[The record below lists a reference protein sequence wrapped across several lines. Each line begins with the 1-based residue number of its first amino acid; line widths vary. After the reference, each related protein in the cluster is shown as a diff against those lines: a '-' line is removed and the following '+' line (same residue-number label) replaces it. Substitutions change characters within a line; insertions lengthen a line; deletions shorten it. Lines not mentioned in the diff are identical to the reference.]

1 MTVRQIARLL
11 LVVVLA
17 VPVVAASP
25 ALACN
30 EHARGLSWHDNCWI
44 GIGYDT
50 SSNMATEMQRIVKG
64 QAGTRGQSTAS
75 SGPSRTVPSRTTKT
89 PTG

>member
-44 GIGYDT
+44 GIG
-50 SSNMATEMQRIVKG
+50 
-64 QAGTRGQSTAS
+64 
-75 SGPSRTVPSRTTKT
+75 
-89 PTG
+89 